1 MRIGDCGFK
10 IFHSAIPNPKS
21 AIPMPDPRN
30 YLRPDVVARLSGLD
44 LVARLV
50 VEGFITGLHQSPY
63 HGFSVE
69 FSEYRQYMPG
79 DPMRDIDWKV
89 FGKTDRLYVKQYE
102 EETNL
107 KAYLLL
113 DASGSMG
120 YGSEGLN
127 KFQYAAY
134 TSAALAHL
142 MLRQRD
148 AVGLV
153 AFDEG
158 IRNYIPPRSVGSH
171 LHTLLHALQETVPEG
186 ADTNLAKT
194 FHDLAERVVRRGLII
209 VLSDL
214 LDDPQSLLSG
224 LKHFRHR
231 KHEVIVFHIL
241 DSRERDLAFDRETR
255 FVDLESGARIATEPW
270 HIAPDYRAHMEALID
285 RFRRECRESLIDYVL
300 LDTAEPFDTAL
311 FNYLAKR
318 KRLM

>member
-1 MRIGDCGFK
+1 
-10 IFHSAIPNPKS
+10 
-21 AIPMPDPRN
+21 MPDTRD
-30 YLRPDVVARLSGLD
+30 YLKPDVVSRLSRLD

-79 DPMRDIDWKV
+79 DALRDLDWKV
-89 FGKTDRLYVKQYE
+89 YGKTDRLYVKQYE

-113 DASGSMG
+113 DTSGSMA
-120 YGSEGLN
+120 YGSGTLN

-142 MLRQRD
+142 MMRQRD

-153 AFDEG
+153 AFDAG
-158 IRNYIPPRSVGSH
+158 IQTYLPPRSVSSH
-171 LHTLLHALQETVPEG
+171 LHTLLRTLQATTPEG
-186 ADTNLAKT
+186 ADTDLSRT
-194 FHDLAERVVRRGLII
+194 FHDLAERIKRRGLII

-214 LDDPQSLLSG
+214 MDDPDQLLTG

-231 KHEVIVFHIL
+231 KHEVIVFHVL
-241 DSRERDLAFDRETR
+241 DPRERDLAFSRETR
-255 FVDLESGARIATEPW
+255 FVDLESGSQIATEPW
-270 HIAPDYRAHMEALID
+270 HIAPEYRAHMNALIN
-285 RFRRECRESLIDYVL
+285 RFRRECRDALIDYVL
-300 LDTAEPFDTAL
+300 LDTEEPFDTAL

-318 KRLM
+318 KRLI

>member
-1 MRIGDCGFK
+1 MN
-10 IFHSAIPNPKS
+10 AIQQYLNPEI
-21 AIPMPDPRN
+21 A
-30 YLRPDVVARLSGLD
+30 AQLSRLD

-79 DPMRDIDWKV
+79 DPLRDIDWKV

-113 DASGSMG
+113 DASGSMN
-120 YGSEGLN
+120 YGSGSLT
-127 KFQYAAY
+127 KFLYAAY
-134 TSAALAHL
+134 TCAALSHL

-153 AFDEG
+153 AFDNG
-158 IRNYIPPRSVGSH
+158 IQNYVPPRSVGSH
-171 LHTLLHALQETVPEG
+171 LHTVLKTLEATEPSGE
-186 ADTNLAKT
+186 DTDLAKT
-194 FHDLAERVVRRGLII
+194 FHDLADRIVRRGLIV

-214 LDDPQSLLSG
+214 MDDPQALLSG

-241 DSRERDLAFDRETR
+241 DPRERDLEFNSETR
-255 FVDLESGARIATEPW
+255 FVDLESGASVTTEPW
-270 HIAPDYRAHMEALID
+270 HIAPAYKTHMDDLVG
-285 RFRRECRESLIDYVL
+285 RFRRECHESLIDYVL

>member
-1 MRIGDCGFK
+1 MA
-10 IFHSAIPNPKS
+10 SPQ
-21 AIPMPDPRN
+21 N
-30 YLRPDVVARLSGLD
+30 YLNPEVASRLSRLD

-79 DPMRDIDWKV
+79 DALRDLDWKV
-89 FGKTDRLYVKQYE
+89 YGKTDRLYVKQYE

-113 DASGSMG
+113 DASASMA
-120 YGSEGLN
+120 YGSGALT

-134 TSAALAHL
+134 TTAALSHL

-153 AFDEG
+153 TFDQR
-158 IRNYIPPRSVGSH
+158 IQTYMPPRSVGSH
-171 LHTLLHALQETVPEG
+171 LLALLNTLQNTKPAGT
-186 ADTNLAKT
+186 DTDLAAA
-194 FHDLAERVVRRGLII
+194 FHDLAERIKRRGLVI

-214 LDDPQSLLSG
+214 FDDPDRLLSG

-231 KHEVIVFHIL
+231 KHEVVVFHIL
-241 DSRERDLAFDRETR
+241 DPRERDLDFGRETR
-255 FVDLESGARIATEPW
+255 FVDLETGAQVATEPW
-270 HIAPDYRAHMEALID
+270 HIAPAYRQHMDDRID
-285 RFRRECRESLIDYVL
+285 RFRRECRESFIDYVL
-300 LDTAEPFDTAL
+300 LDTTTPFDVAL

-318 KRLM
+318 KRMM

>member
-1 MRIGDCGFK
+1 
-10 IFHSAIPNPKS
+10 
-21 AIPMPDPRN
+21 MPDIRD
-30 YLRPDVVARLSGLD
+30 YLRPDVVSRLSRLD

-79 DPMRDIDWKV
+79 DPIRDLDWKV
-89 FGKTDRLYVKQYE
+89 YGKTDRLYVKQYE

-113 DASGSMG
+113 DASASMR
-120 YGSEGLN
+120 YGSERLN

-134 TSAALAHL
+134 TAAALAHL

-153 AFDEG
+153 AFDAS
-158 IRNYIPPRSVGSH
+158 IRTYIPPRSVGSH
-171 LHTLLHALQETVPEG
+171 LHTLLHALQAAGPEG
-186 ADTNLAKT
+186 TDTDLSNT
-194 FHDLAERVVRRGLII
+194 FHDLAERIKRRGLI
-209 VLSDL
+209 VVFSDL
-214 LDDPQSLLSG
+214 LDDPQAVLSG

-241 DSRERDLAFDRETR
+241 DPRERDLAFNRETR
-255 FVDLESGARIATEPW
+255 FVDLETGSRIATEPW
-270 HIAPDYRAHMEALID
+270 HIAPDYRAHMEGLID
-285 RFRRECRESLIDYVL
+285 RFRKECRESLIDYIL
-300 LDTAEPFDTAL
+300 LDTTEPFDTAL

>member
-1 MRIGDCGFK
+1 MNGTD
-10 IFHSAIPNPKS
+10 
-21 AIPMPDPRN
+21 
-30 YLRPDVVARLSGLD
+30 YLRPEVVSRLSRLD

-63 HGFSVE
+63 HGFSAE

-79 DPMRDIDWKV
+79 DPLRDLDWKV
-89 FGKTDRLYVKQYE
+89 FGKTDRLYIKQYE

-113 DASGSMG
+113 DASASMA
-120 YGSEGLN
+120 YGSTHLT

-134 TSAALAHL
+134 TAAALSHL

-148 AVGLV
+148 AVGLIT
-153 AFDEG
+153 FDQH
-158 IRNYIPPRSVGSH
+158 IQQYLPPRSVGSH
-171 LHTLLHALQETVPEG
+171 LHALLTTLQNTSPAG
-186 ADTNLAKT
+186 SDTDLAAA
-194 FHDLAERVVRRGLII
+194 FHDLAERIKRRGLIV

-214 LDDPQSLLSG
+214 FDDPDRLLSG

-231 KHEVIVFHIL
+231 KHEVVVFHIL
-241 DSRERDLAFDRETR
+241 DPRERDLKFDRETR
-255 FVDLESGARIATEPW
+255 FVDLESGSQVATEPW
-270 HIAPDYRAHMEALID
+270 YIAPAYREHMEGLIN
-285 RFRRECRESLIDYVL
+285 RFRQECRDSLIDYVL
-300 LDTAEPFDTAL
+300 LDTEEPFDTAL

>member
-1 MRIGDCGFK
+1 MNSIRQYL
-10 IFHSAIPNPKS
+10 NPE
-21 AIPMPDPRN
+21 
-30 YLRPDVVARLSGLD
+30 VAAQLERLD

-79 DPMRDIDWKV
+79 DPLRDIDWKA
-89 FGKTDRLYVKQYE
+89 FGKTDRLYVKRYE

-113 DASGSMG
+113 DASASMN
-120 YGSEGLN
+120 YGSGNLS
-127 KFQYAAY
+127 KFSYAAY
-134 TSAALAHL
+134 TCAALSHL

-153 AFDEG
+153 SFDNG
-158 IRNYIPPRSVGSH
+158 IQYYVPPRSVGSH
-171 LHTLLHALQETVPEG
+171 LHTLLKTLENTEPKGE
-186 ADTNLAKT
+186 DTDLART
-194 FHDLAERVVRRGLII
+194 FHDLAERIVRRGLIV

-214 LDDPQSLLSG
+214 MDDPQTLLSG

-241 DSRERDLAFDRETR
+241 DPRERDLEFNRETQ
-255 FVDLESGARIATEPW
+255 FVDLESGASVVTEPW
-270 HIAPDYRAHMEALID
+270 HIAPAYKSHMDDLVD
-285 RFRRECRESLIDYVL
+285 RFRKECHDSLIDYVL

>member
-1 MRIGDCGFK
+1 
-10 IFHSAIPNPKS
+10 
-21 AIPMPDPRN
+21 MPEAQD
-30 YLRPDVVARLSGLD
+30 YLQPDVVARLSRLD
-44 LVARLV
+44 LIARLV

-79 DPMRDIDWKV
+79 DPMRDIDWKAYA
-89 FGKTDRLYVKQYE
+89 KTDRLYIKRYE

-113 DASGSMG
+113 DTSASMG
-120 YGSEGLN
+120 YGSGGLN

-134 TSAALAHL
+134 TSAALSHL

-153 AFDEG
+153 TFNRG
-158 IRNYIPPRSVGSH
+158 IQHYLPPRAVGSH
-171 LHTLLHALQETVPEG
+171 LNTLLHTLQQTAPEG
-186 ADTNLAKT
+186 ADTDLART
-194 FHDLAERVVRRGLII
+194 FHDLAERIVRRGLVV

-214 LDDPQSLLSG
+214 LDDPDAVLSG

-231 KHEVIVFHIL
+231 KHEVIVFHVL
-241 DSRERDLAFDRETR
+241 DPRERDLDFDRETR
-255 FVDLESGARIATEPW
+255 FVDMESGAQIATEPW
-270 HIAPDYRAHMEALID
+270 HVAPDYRKAMSDLID
-285 RFRRECRESLIDYVL
+285 RFRRECRNSLIDYVL
-300 LDTAEPFDTAL
+300 LDTTEPFDRAL

>member
-1 MRIGDCGFK
+1 MNDR
-10 IFHSAIPNPKS
+10 
-21 AIPMPDPRN
+21 RE
-30 YLRPDVVARLSGLD
+30 YLKPEVAARLSRLD

-89 FGKTDRLYVKQYE
+89 YGKTDRLYVKQYE

-113 DASGSMG
+113 DASGSMA
-120 YGSEGLN
+120 YGSNGLN

-134 TSAALAHL
+134 TAAALAHL

-153 AFDEG
+153 AFDDG

-171 LHTLLHALQETVPEG
+171 LHTLLRSLRQTAPEG
-186 ADTNLAKT
+186 ADTDLAKT
-194 FHDLAERVVRRGLII
+194 FHNLAERIVRRGLIV

-214 LDDPQSLLSG
+214 LDDPASLLSG

-241 DSRERDLAFDRETR
+241 DPRERDLDFDRETR
-255 FVDLESGARIATEPW
+255 FVDLESGTSVATEPW
-270 HIAPDYRAHMEALID
+270 HIAPDYRAHMEALVN
-285 RFRRECRESLIDYVL
+285 RFRRECRDSLIDYVL
-300 LDTAEPFDTAL
+300 LDTAQPFDTAL

>member
-1 MRIGDCGFK
+1 MNTRD
-10 IFHSAIPNPKS
+10 
-21 AIPMPDPRN
+21 
-30 YLRPDVVARLSGLD
+30 YLKPEVVSRLSRLD
-44 LVARLV
+44 LVARMV

-79 DPMRDIDWKV
+79 DALRDLDWKV
-89 FGKTDRLYVKQYE
+89 YGKTDRLYVKQYE

-107 KAYLLL
+107 KAYLLV
-113 DASGSMG
+113 DASASMA
-120 YGSEGLN
+120 YGSDSVT

-134 TSAALAHL
+134 TAAALSHL

-153 AFDEG
+153 TFDDQ
-158 IRNYIPPRSVGSH
+158 IQNYLPPRSVTSH
-171 LHTLLHALQETVPEG
+171 LHTLLASLQNTSPQG
-186 ADTNLAKT
+186 ADTDLAT
-194 FHDLAERVVRRGLII
+194 AFHDLAERIVRRGLVI
-209 VLSDL
+209 VISDL
-214 LDDPQSLLSG
+214 FDDPDRLLNG

-231 KHEVIVFHIL
+231 NHEVIVFHVL
-241 DSRERDLAFDRETR
+241 DPRERDLNFDRETR
-255 FVDLESGARIATEPW
+255 FVDLESGNQIATEPW
-270 HIAPDYRAHMEALID
+270 HIAPAYREHMEALIE

-300 LDTAEPFDTAL
+300 LETSDPFDTAL